1 VAAPASTRAPAAG
14 VLRVR
19 TDDGVELHAEVSGRG
34 PDVLFLHEFSGDHR
48 SWEPQVRAL
57 SRRYRCITFSARG
70 YPPSDVPEDPDA
82 YSQARA
88 VADAVAVLDAAG
100 SERAHVVGISMG
112 GFTAVHLALDHAARV
127 HSAVAAACG
136 YGADVDREV
145 FAREMADMAT
155 LIREEGCARLA
166 DLTAQSPYRLAFAT
180 KDPRGFE
187 EWRQALAGHDRI
199 GASNTMLRVQGE
211 RPTLRALAER
221 FEGLEVPLLL
231 IVGDEDEPVLDIS
244 LAAKRSSPAVALSIL
259 PRTAHTVNLEE
270 PEAFNG
276 LLVSQFAEVDSGSWI
291 PRDRRSMGSG
301 GGWVR

>member
-1 VAAPASTRAPAAG
+1 MGALGTIATPAAE

-19 TDDGVELHAEVSGRG
+19 TDDGVELHVEVTGRG
-34 PDVLFLHEFSGDHR
+34 PDVVFLHEFSGDHR

-70 YPPSDVPEDPDA
+70 FLPSDVPEDPDA

-100 SERAHVVGISMG
+100 SERAHIVGVSMG

-127 HSAVAAACG
+127 RSAVAAACG

-155 LIREEGCARLA
+155 LIREDGCVHLA
-166 DLTAQSPYRLAFAT
+166 DLTAKSPYRLAFAT

-187 EWRQALAGHDRI
+187 EWRQALAAHDRI
-199 GASNTMLRVQGE
+199 GAANTMLRVQGE

-221 FEGLEVPLLL
+221 FDSLEVPLLF
-231 IVGDEDEPVLDIS
+231 VAGDEDEPVLDIS
-244 LAAKRSSPAVALSIL
+244 LVAKRSSPAVALAIL
-259 PRTAHTVNLEE
+259 PRTSHTVNLEE
-270 PEAFNG
+270 PEAFNH
-276 LLVSQFAEVDSGSWI
+276 LVVSHFTEVDSGSWM
-291 PRDRRSMGSG
+291 PRDRRSMASG